1 MRYEGVY
8 HEAEWDSEPKQQ
20 ELCIVSRLGTERFFM
35 GSSLVTLL
43 KVSCGMWD
51 LKFPDQGLNPGP
63 LNWERGVLSTGPPG
77 KSGFVLV

>member
-1 MRYEGVY
+1 
-8 HEAEWDSEPKQQ
+8 
-20 ELCIVSRLGTERFFM
+20 M

-63 LNWERGVLSTGPPG
+63 LNWDRGVLSTGPPG
-77 KSGFVLV
+77 KSGFVLFCLLPFGCLCQPIRS

>member
-1 MRYEGVY
+1 
-8 HEAEWDSEPKQQ
+8 
-20 ELCIVSRLGTERFFM
+20 M

-43 KVSCGMWD
+43 RVTCCMWE

-77 KSGFVLV
+77 KSGFFLVFFFLLPFGCFCQPINSQ